1 MWRVIK
7 CFPAKDRDGN
17 ELVKEKVYAS
27 VSGFASAVAEMVDLS
42 IFCSKKPVPPRPDDV
57 SDDEA
62 EAPTTGNGDESEDGN
77 EEEEEEGESEAT
89 LDPSKSPVPSPP
101 QSPA

>member
-1 MWRVIK
+1 MAHYQV
-7 CFPAKDRDGN
+7 FPSQGQRRN

-42 IFCSKKPVPPRPDDV
+42 IFFSKKPVPPRPDDV

-77 EEEEEEGESEAT
+77 EEEEEGESEAM